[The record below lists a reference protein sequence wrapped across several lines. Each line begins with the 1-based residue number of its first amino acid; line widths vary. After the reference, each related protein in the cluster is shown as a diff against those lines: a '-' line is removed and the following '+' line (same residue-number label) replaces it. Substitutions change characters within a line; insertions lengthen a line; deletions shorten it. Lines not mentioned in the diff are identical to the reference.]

1 MFKLPENKTRLIWL
15 SGVAGILLL
24 VLLLWSIP
32 RWSVPSS
39 VTDDKERA
47 ELLNAN
53 RENVLKVIQTAAG
66 LGFIATAYF
75 AWRNSQ
81 LTEDKNVTDRF
92 SKAVEMLSSEKL
104 EMRLGGIYSLERIA
118 KDSKEDHPVIM
129 EVLTAFIRERSAIRP
144 TANTSFVHSYLS
156 NENPQE
162 ILKSVQQDIQSSL
175 TVIGRRTKQEN
186 ERTLNLVHT
195 NLSGADLSGADLSGA
210 DLRDAVLS
218 GAGLFYADL
227 SGADLRDAVL
237 SAYLTG
243 ANLSGANLI
252 HANLRSAY
260 LNTANLSDADL
271 TGANL
276 SDTILVKAHLSG
288 ADLRSANITTANLAK
303 AKLSGSNL
311 EYAMLAEA
319 VLNGASLEEAKLK
332 EANLIN
338 IKWDENTQWP
348 APEEVAKARNIPE
361 ALKQQLGIE

>member
-1 MFKLPENKTRLIWL
+1 
-15 SGVAGILLL
+15 
-24 VLLLWSIP
+24 
-32 RWSVPSS
+32 VPSS

-210 DLRDAVLS
+210 
-218 GAGLFYADL
+218 GLFYADL

-288 ADLRSANITTANLAK
+288 ADLRSANITTANVAK